1 MFSNFLQL
9 QRLRLRPQSVVND
22 PMWSRLDD
30 YSSWMSPS
38 PLQYVFGAKR
48 IWLVVS
54 TYTYPSEK
62 YESAGIMK
70 LPTEWE
76 KKNLFQTS
84 NQELWCYLKQ
94 PALTLPHMTHML
106 TQTHIWRNYH
116 SLINILQTLEVRAIC

>member
-9 QRLRLRPQSVVND
+9 QLLRLRPQSVVND

-70 LPTEWE
+70 LPTEWKKKQLVPNHQPGIVMLPQTTSSDTASHDSHVDSDSHLE
-76 KKNLFQTS
+76 KLS
-84 NQELWCYLKQ
+84 
-94 PALTLPHMTHML
+94 
-106 TQTHIWRNYH
+106 
-116 SLINILQTLEVRAIC
+116 